1 MPKIRKDKSKAKN
14 NVVPFRAD
22 EKSSIEEEQTQRQGE
37 QDRLNSILRDKY
49 NEMLKIIDTSSI
61 EKQWGLYALLFHA
74 KQTAAFDLHPSEY
87 VRANDASSKEIIK
100 NQREYLEE
108 NCSEFIN
115 KDMEIKENNKK
126 VLH

>member
-1 MPKIRKDKSKAKN
+1 MPKIRKNKSKAKN

-22 EKSSIEEEQTQRQGE
+22 EKSNIEEEQTQRQGE
-37 QDRLNSILRDKY
+37 QDRLNSILRDKCT
-49 NEMLKIIDTSSI
+49 EMLKIIDTSSI

-74 KQTAAFDLHPSEY
+74 KQTAAFDLHSSEY
-87 VRANDASSKEIIK
+87 VRANDASSKEIVK

-115 KDMEIKENNKK
+115 EDMEIKENNKK

>member
-14 NVVPFRAD
+14 NVVPFRTD

-37 QDRLNSILRDKY
+37 QDRLNSILRDKC

-87 VRANDASSKEIIK
+87 VRAKDASSKEIVK

-115 KDMEIKENNKK
+115 EDIDIKENNKK
-126 VLH
+126 VVH

>member
-1 MPKIRKDKSKAKN
+1 MPKIKKGKSKVKN
-14 NVVPFRAD
+14 NIVPFRAN
-22 EKSSIEEEQTQRQGE
+22 EKSNLEEEQTQRQSE
-37 QDRLNSILRDKY
+37 QDRLNSILRDKC

-74 KQTAAFDLHPSEY
+74 KQTAAFDLHTSEY

-108 NCSEFIN
+108 NYSEFIN
-115 KDMEIKENNKK
+115 GDTEIKENNKK

>member
-1 MPKIRKDKSKAKN
+1 MPKIRKNKSKAKN

-22 EKSSIEEEQTQRQGE
+22 EKSNIEGEQTQRQGE
-37 QDRLNSILRDKY
+37 QDRLNSILRDKCT
-49 NEMLKIIDTSSI
+49 EMLKIINTSSI

-87 VRANDASSKEIIK
+87 VRANDASSKEIVK

-115 KDMEIKENNKK
+115 EDMEIKENNKK

>member
-14 NVVPFRAD
+14 NVVPFRTD

-37 QDRLNSILRDKY
+37 QDRLNSILRDKC

-87 VRANDASSKEIIK
+87 VRANDASSKEIVK

-115 KDMEIKENNKK
+115 EDMEIKENNKK

>member
-14 NVVPFRAD
+14 NVVPFRTD

-87 VRANDASSKEIIK
+87 VRANDASSKEIVK

-115 KDMEIKENNKK
+115 EDMEIKENNKK

>member
-1 MPKIRKDKSKAKN
+1 MPKIRKNKSKAKN

-22 EKSSIEEEQTQRQGE
+22 EKSNIEEEQTQRQGE

-115 KDMEIKENNKK
+115 EDIDIKENNKK
-126 VLH
+126 VVH

>member
-87 VRANDASSKEIIK
+87 VRANDASSKEIVK

-115 KDMEIKENNKK
+115 EDIDIKENNKK
-126 VLH
+126 VVH

>member
-87 VRANDASSKEIIK
+87 VRANDASSKEIVK

-115 KDMEIKENNKK
+115 EDMEIKENNKK

>member
-1 MPKIRKDKSKAKN
+1 MPKIRKNKSKAKN

-115 KDMEIKENNKK
+115 ENMEIKENNKK

>member
-1 MPKIRKDKSKAKN
+1 MPKIRKNKSKAKN
-14 NVVPFRAD
+14 NVVPFRTD

-37 QDRLNSILRDKY
+37 QDRLNSILRDKC

-115 KDMEIKENNKK
+115 ENMEIKENNKK

>member
-14 NVVPFRAD
+14 NVVPFRTD

-37 QDRLNSILRDKY
+37 QDRLNSILRDKC

-115 KDMEIKENNKK
+115 ENMEIKENNKK

>member
-14 NVVPFRAD
+14 NVVPFRTD

-87 VRANDASSKEIIK
+87 VRANDASSKEIVK

-115 KDMEIKENNKK
+115 EDMEIKENNKK
-126 VLH
+126 VIH

>member
-1 MPKIRKDKSKAKN
+1 MPKIRKSKTKLKG

-22 EKSSIEEEQTQRQGE
+22 EKSNLEEEQTQRQSE
-37 QDRLNSILRDKY
+37 QDRLNSILRDKCT
-49 NEMLKIIDTSSI
+49 EMLKIIDTSSI

-87 VRANDASSKEIIK
+87 VRANDASSKEIVK

-108 NCSEFIN
+108 NFSEFIN
-115 KDMEIKENNKK
+115 EDMDIKEKNKK
-126 VLH
+126 ILH

>member
-1 MPKIRKDKSKAKN
+1 MPKIRKNKSKAKN

-37 QDRLNSILRDKY
+37 QDRLNSILRDKC

-61 EKQWGLYALLFHA
+61 EKEWGLYALLFHA
-74 KQTAAFDLHPSEY
+74 KQTASFDLHPSEY
-87 VRANDASSKEIIK
+87 VRANDASSKEIVK

-115 KDMEIKENNKK
+115 EDIDIKENNKK
-126 VLH
+126 VVH

>member
-1 MPKIRKDKSKAKN
+1 MPKIRKNKSKAKN

-22 EKSSIEEEQTQRQGE
+22 EKSNIEGEQTQRQGE
-37 QDRLNSILRDKY
+37 QDRLNSILRDKCT
-49 NEMLKIIDTSSI
+49 EMLKIIDTSSI

-115 KDMEIKENNKK
+115 ENMEIKENNKK

>member
-115 KDMEIKENNKK
+115 ENMEIKENNKK

>member
-14 NVVPFRAD
+14 NVVPFRTD

-37 QDRLNSILRDKY
+37 QDRLNSILRDKC

-87 VRANDASSKEIIK
+87 VRANDASSKEIVK

-115 KDMEIKENNKK
+115 EDIDIKENNKK
-126 VLH
+126 VVH

>member
-1 MPKIRKDKSKAKN
+1 MPKIRKNKSKAKN

-22 EKSSIEEEQTQRQGE
+22 EKSNIEEEQTQRQGE
-37 QDRLNSILRDKY
+37 QDRLNSILRDKCT
-49 NEMLKIIDTSSI
+49 EMLKIINTSSI

-87 VRANDASSKEIIK
+87 VRANDASSKEIVK

-115 KDMEIKENNKK
+115 EDMEIKENNKK

>member
-1 MPKIRKDKSKAKN
+1 MPKIRKNKSKAKN

-115 KDMEIKENNKK
+115 EDMEIKENNKK
-126 VLH
+126 VIH

>member
-1 MPKIRKDKSKAKN
+1 MPKIRKSKTKLKS

-22 EKSSIEEEQTQRQGE
+22 EKSNLEEEQTQRQSE
-37 QDRLNSILRDKY
+37 QDRLNSILRDKC

-74 KQTAAFDLHPSEY
+74 KQTASFDLHPSEY

-100 NQREYLEE
+100 NQRVYLEE
-108 NCSEFIN
+108 NYSEFIN
-115 KDMEIKENNKK
+115 GDTEIKENNKK

>member
-1 MPKIRKDKSKAKN
+1 MPKIRKNKSKAKN

-22 EKSSIEEEQTQRQGE
+22 EKSNIEEEQTQRQGE
-37 QDRLNSILRDKY
+37 QDRLNSILRDKCT
-49 NEMLKIIDTSSI
+49 EMLKIIDTSSI
-61 EKQWGLYALLFHA
+61 DKQWGLYALLFHA

-87 VRANDASSKEIIK
+87 VRANDASSKEIVK

-115 KDMEIKENNKK
+115 EDTDIKESNKK

>member
-1 MPKIRKDKSKAKN
+1 MPKIRKNKSKAKN

-22 EKSSIEEEQTQRQGE
+22 ERSSIEEEQTQRQSE
-37 QDRLNSILRDKY
+37 QDRLNSILRDKCT
-49 NEMLKIIDTSSI
+49 EMLKIINTSSI
-61 EKQWGLYALLFHA
+61 EKEWGLYALLFHA

-87 VRANDASSKEIIK
+87 VRANDASSKEIVK

-115 KDMEIKENNKK
+115 EDMEIKENNKK

>member
-22 EKSSIEEEQTQRQGE
+22 EKSNIEEEQTQRQGE
-37 QDRLNSILRDKY
+37 QDRLNSILRDKCT
-49 NEMLKIIDTSSI
+49 EMLKIINTSSI

-87 VRANDASSKEIIK
+87 VRANDASSKEIVK

-115 KDMEIKENNKK
+115 EDMEIKENNKK